1 MAAFLLC
8 LWSNLTWNEKERG
21 KGLSWGSPSKNMKK
35 RFIAF
40 FSVMMLI
47 GCSAVGCSGKDTVSK
62 NQEQKAEKVQSGKEE
77 VHLKIWAGEEDK
89 EYIAVVTQNFIKEHE
104 KEAKITIDWSPMIEG
119 QCRPEML
126 GDILNA
132 PDVYTTTDGDIQ
144 AIVAGGAADPVVNP
158 DEIKKNNMEASVD
171 AVTVN
176 NTIYGYPITA
186 DNGYFLYYNKK
197 YFSESDIK
205 SLDKMLDIAAKKK
218 KKFAM
223 DWTSGWYLYSF
234 YGQTGLKVG
243 LNKDGVTN
251 FCDWNS
257 KKNDIK
263 GIDVAEA
270 LLKIGR
276 NPGFMNTT
284 EWIDGIR
291 KGKVIACVSGVWD
304 ESAIK
309 DMMGKD
315 YGAAILPSYTCAGK
329 QVQMSCF
336 FGYKMIG
343 VNPYSEYK
351 EWAHKLANYISG
363 EENQKL
369 RFQMRGQGPS
379 NINAAQSPEIEQA
392 QAVQAV
398 LAQSEYSQLQRLG
411 GNYWTPTTEFGT
423 TMASG
428 KAQKDLQGMLDRM
441 VKRITASTIQ

>member
-1 MAAFLLC
+1 MC
-8 LWSNLTWNEKERG
+8 QN
-21 KGLSWGSPSKNMKK
+21 SPKRIMKK
-35 RFIAF
+35 R
-40 FSVMMLI
+40 MLI
-47 GCSAVGCSGKDTVSK
+47 YFSSFFLFGCIATGCAGKDTMPEK
-62 NQEQKAEKVQSGKEE
+62 TEQTTEKAAESGNGE
-77 VHLKIWAGEEDK
+77 VNLKIWAGEEDK
-89 EYIAVVTQNFIKEHE
+89 EYLAVVTQNFIKEHE
-104 KEAKITIDWSPMIEG
+104 KEAKITIEWSPMVEG
-119 QCRPEML
+119 QCRPNLL

-158 DEIKKNNMEASVD
+158 DEIRQNNLEASVD
-171 AVTVN
+171 AVTIN
-176 NTIYGYPITA
+176 DTIYGYPITA

-197 YFSESDIK
+197 YFSDSDIK
-205 SLDKMLDIAAKKK
+205 SLDKMLDIAAGKK

-243 LNKDGVTN
+243 LNKDGITN

-257 KKNDIK
+257 KENEIK
-263 GIDVAEA
+263 GTDVAEA

-276 NPGFMNTT
+276 NPGFQNTG
-284 EWIDGIR
+284 EWLDGMK
-291 KGKVIACVSGVWD
+291 KGTVIACVSGVWD

-309 DMMGKD
+309 KLMGEN

-329 QVQMSCF
+329 QIQMSCF

-343 VNPYSEYK
+343 VNPYSKQK
-351 EWAHKLANYISG
+351 EWAHKLANYISN

-369 RFQMRGQGPS
+369 RFKMRGQGPS
-379 NINAAQSPEIEQA
+379 NINASKSPEIEQA

-398 LAQSEYSQLQRLG
+398 LAQSEYSELQRLG
-411 GNYWTPTTEFGT
+411 GNFWTPATDFGNM
-423 TMASG
+423 MATG
-428 KAQKDLQGMLDRM
+428 KPQKDLQGVLDKL